1 MAGRKLG
8 GGRAEFPVAA
18 ASRSMSVDQAAGPA
32 TGHAWDGGER
42 RWNAYFAVVLAGTL
56 GLSQVAGPA
65 TGQGRLLATPALVA
79 VVPWDLPPGRR
90 AMAGPGGRR
99 LPGIGHLRR
108 PVALPALA

>member
-56 GLSQVAGPA
+56 GLIQVGGPA
-65 TGQGRLLATPALVA
+65 TGQGRLVGSAALVA
-79 VVPWDLPPGRR
+79 MVPGDLLLCPR
-90 AMAGPGGRR
+90 AMCGRAAGKPPVLVSLSRPGGV
-99 LPGIGHLRR
+99 
-108 PVALPALA
+108 VA